1 MQPDS
6 WIQLLLRLLPSLI
19 VFGLG
24 FYAATDKKT
33 RERWGD
39 LLYQVGSIRPD
50 QREDPQIGKGV
61 KWPFFVLALLLLI
74 WPISYYRVATR
85 VFEVKSDLYTQ
96 PRKNTVYEQAGNAV
110 TNSAS
115 EATGN
120 AVTNSATSS
129 PPASSAPATASQP
142 TNVYG
147 QPR

>member
-6 WIQLLLRLLPSLI
+6 WIQLCLRLLPSI
-19 VFGLG
+19 IFCGLG
-24 FYAATDKKT
+24 FYAATDRKT

-61 KWPFFVLALLLLI
+61 KWPFFIIAFLLLI

-85 VFEVKSDLYTQ
+85 VFEVKSDVYTKSR
-96 PRKNTVYEQAGNAV
+96 PTTVYDQAANSA

-115 EATGN
+115 EA
-120 AVTNSATSS
+120 ADNSASNS
-129 PPASSAPATASQP
+129 ASNPTTPGSTSQP

>member
-24 FYAATDKKT
+24 FFAATDKKT

-50 QREDPQIGKGV
+50 QREDPKIGKGV
-61 KWPFFVLALLLLI
+61 KWPFFAIALLLLA

-85 VFEVKSDLYTQ
+85 VFEVKSDIYTNAR
-96 PRKNTVYEQAGNAV
+96 PATVYDQASNTV

-115 EATGN
+115 EATSN
-120 AVTNSATSS
+120 SVSNSASDSTT
-129 PPASSAPATASQP
+129 PASSSQP